1 MLAKKFQRSL
11 LNCQRANRGPPHQ
24 GDRGPL
30 KIPGCISAQRQCL
43 PGRAYS
49 RASSTR
55 VNRRRRNFPKGSF
68 SASICPGR
76 QASFPGPSERS
87 HQVSAPLGPKN
98 LSAFRAFRRLPRAS
112 CVSLYACCHALVHV
126 SCPRFCRLS
135 TDPSDIPRIAVF
147 HSISGATGQDF
158 TPPFLPVARPGQSL
172 AANFFSPSAPRFPA
186 VPRPC
191 LTDPLF

>member
-11 LNCQRANRGPPHQ
+11 LNCQRANRGPSHRS
-24 GDRGPL
+24 DRGPL
-30 KIPGCISAQRQCL
+30 KIPGCITAQRQCL

-87 HQVSAPLGPKN
+87 HQVSAPLSPKN
-98 LSAFRAFRRLPRAS
+98 LSAFRAFRRGLARLAS
-112 CVSLYACCHALVHV
+112 
-126 SCPRFCRLS
+126 LS
-135 TDPSDIPRIAVF
+135 TRAVTRWF
-147 HSISGATGQDF
+147 TYLAPDFADCQPTKITFCETPCFSAFLGQLGKIS
-158 TPPFLPVARPGQSL
+158 R
-172 AANFFSPSAPRFPA
+172 
-186 VPRPC
+186 
-191 LTDPLF
+191 PLFCLSCGLGSLSRQILSRLTHRDSPPCRDPA